1 MQGKQNKTEPCHKFK
16 FDIIMH
22 AELKHAFNRVLT
34 IEIADVTVVTA
45 VINS

>member
-1 MQGKQNKTEPCHKFK
+1 
-16 FDIIMH
+16 MH
-22 AELKHAFNRVLT
+22 AELKCAFNRVLT